1 MTDRIDTSQDSS
13 AHRWPIV
20 VLLVDDQALVGIAV
34 KRLLAQDTDITV
46 HCCLV
51 GGEAVARAHQLCP
64 TVILQDLVMPGIDG
78 LTLVSQ
84 FQCDPSTA
92 HTPVIVLSGND
103 DQATRARAKAAGA
116 IDFLVKLPTRDE
128 LVGCIRRHAM
138 GQTAPATASA
148 PDPTVT
154 TGHLEDEVTFDP
166 SVMAGLREASSDFA
180 MDLVDLF
187 IDDAEARLATLRTA
201 AGLDDG
207 GELGRTAHCLKGS
220 ALTMG
225 ARKMAGLCALLES
238 HAKAASSDRAT
249 LASLIAAI
257 SDELG
262 EVSLA
267 LTRDASQAQAMNSVA
282 GNPAA

>member
-1 MTDRIDTSQDSS
+1 MTDRIDTSRDSS
-13 AHRWPIV
+13 AHRPPIV
-20 VLLVDDQALVGIAV
+20 VLLVDDQPLVGIAV

-46 HCCLV
+46 HFCRV
-51 GGEAVARAHQLCP
+51 AGEAVARAHQVCP
-64 TVILQDLVMPGIDG
+64 TVILQDLVMPDIDG

-84 FQCDPSTA
+84 FQRDPSTA
-92 HTPVIVLSGND
+92 DTPVIVLSGND

-116 IDFLVKLPTRDE
+116 SDFLLKLPGRDE
-128 LVGCIRRHAM
+128 LAGCIRRHAL
-138 GQTAPATASA
+138 GHTATVPAPVA
-148 PDPTVT
+148 TVT
-154 TGHLEDEVTFDP
+154 TGQLEDEVTLDP

-187 IDDAEARLATLRTA
+187 IEDAEARLVTLRTA

-225 ARKMAGLCALLES
+225 ARKMAGLCAQLEA
-238 HAKAASSDRAT
+238 HATAASSDRTT
-249 LASLIAAI
+249 LSSLIAAI

-267 LTRDASQAQAMNSVA
+267 LTRDASNAQDMNSVA